1 HLLKTLFSQLLQHFL
16 LINQSF
22 TTLEQGANQSR
33 GAWIEAHNLGRG
45 ACKRRIAMV
54 FLLPLRE
61 GKGKEGDKDE
71 EGKSGRR
78 RKK

>member
-1 HLLKTLFSQLLQHFL
+1 LIPLSSQLLQHFL

-54 FLLPLRE
+54 FLEVGTIE
-61 GKGKEGDKDE
+61 GEAQVP
-71 EGKSGRR
+71 
-78 RKK
+78 